1 MEILITTI
9 ITSLTTIFGIYF
21 KHYLDKRKEDQ
32 LRKDAEEIINL
43 RKIHKVSLVIKK
55 FSNYKYTSKSS
66 MNLTSLDNKISFE
79 DENCYI
85 SFQAEGELNDE
96 CEIKTLEKYSKL
108 ITRKLN

>member
-1 MEILITTI
+1 MGSPVAI
-9 ITSLTTIFGIYF
+9 SSF
-21 KHYLDKRKEDQ
+21 KMS
-32 LRKDAEEIINL
+32 
-43 RKIHKVSLVIKK
+43 VS
-55 FSNYKYTSKSS
+55 FKSS